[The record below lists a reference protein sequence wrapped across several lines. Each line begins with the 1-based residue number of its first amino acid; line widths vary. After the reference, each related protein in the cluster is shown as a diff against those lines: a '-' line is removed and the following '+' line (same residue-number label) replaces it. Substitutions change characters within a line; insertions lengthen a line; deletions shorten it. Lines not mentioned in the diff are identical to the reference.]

1 MDIKETLSNRL
12 HNLLEEYNMSQAELS
27 KRSAVTEAT
36 ISNFLNCKQ
45 LPKLEVVS
53 KIADVLNVSVDYLLG
68 KTNIRKTINE
78 PIEIAANMG
87 DKADLSEM
95 SEKDKQFIL
104 DMIER
109 LKGKKD

>member
-1 MDIKETLSNRL
+1 MSFGRKLKMLREEHNMLQSELAKLLNLGASSISMYEKDERDPDTDTLKRI
-12 HNLLEEYNMSQAELS
+12 AE
-27 KRSAVTEAT
+27 
-36 ISNFLNCKQ
+36 IF
-45 LPKLEVVS
+45 
-53 KIADVLNVSVDYLLG
+53 NVSTDYLLG
-68 KTNIRKTINE
+68 LNEERTINE

-109 LKGKKD
+109 LKGKDK

>member
-1 MDIKETLSNRL
+1 MSFGKKLKMLREENNMLQSELAKLLNLGASSISMYEKDERDPDTDTLKRI
-12 HNLLEEYNMSQAELS
+12 AE
-27 KRSAVTEAT
+27 
-36 ISNFLNCKQ
+36 IF
-45 LPKLEVVS
+45 
-53 KIADVLNVSVDYLLG
+53 NVSTDYLLG
-68 KTNIRKTINE
+68 LNEERTINE

-95 SEKDKQFIL
+95 TEKDKQFIL